1 MTETFSISIHEW
13 LGSSAGDPAERV
25 THAELGIDVGA
36 NCVTLVEDLESRT
49 VRSTIR
55 VSAEP
60 MAKWL
65 VANWWRLR
73 WEPEPV
79 LATENLDWSMAHSVA
94 AIGGGYV
101 WPDLVFTGSD
111 GARISVVCK
120 RQMYSSVDS
129 IVPVRFLNSFV
140 STVPATDFE
149 SSVRTFVETVLARL
163 SSMDI
168 KKSDLQE
175 LWHDLTKELVSP
187 KLASYRRLEAYLG
200 LDPDTNDSLI
210 SSLLKW
216 SKQLGQPAIE
226 EIAAASK
233 STEIEGIL
241 SQAREVAQRIK
252 TFAELPGVAD
262 LSPLMES
269 FNRNPGAAP
278 WQQGQS
284 LAYVLRRNWELGFSP
299 IADGVLA
306 ERLSLPIEKLK
317 ETKPEA
323 PFSFGYRGAGEGKL
337 GFAVNRVHD
346 HGRRFD
352 IARLLGDYL
361 SRDFH
366 DRMIP
371 VTNTMT
377 SRQRFQRAFAAEFLC
392 PSEMIQ
398 ERYPDGI
405 EQRSIG
411 KVVDEISDEY
421 NVSERVVL
429 HHMENRQL
437 LSQGLIDS
445 PLLLA

>member
-1 MTETFSISIHEW
+1 MSEIFSISEW

-25 THAELGIDVGA
+25 THAELGINIGD

-60 MAKWL
+60 IAKWL

-79 LATENLDWSMAHSVA
+79 SATENLDWSMAHSVP
-94 AIGGGYV
+94 AIGGGYA

-111 GARISVVCK
+111 GARISVDCK
-120 RQMYSSVDS
+120 RQIYGSTDS
-129 IVPVRFLNSFV
+129 IVPVRYLNSFA
-140 STVPATDFE
+140 STVSAIDFE
-149 SSVRTFVETVLARL
+149 GSVKAFVETVLARL
-163 SSMDI
+163 SSMDV
-168 KKSDLQE
+168 KKSELQE
-175 LWHDLTKELVSP
+175 LWRDLTKERGSP

-210 SSLLKW
+210 SSLLRW
-216 SKQLGQPAIE
+216 SRQLGQPAIE

-241 SQAREVAQRIK
+241 SQARQVAQKIK
-252 TFAELPGVAD
+252 TFAEVPRVDD
-262 LSPLMES
+262 LSPLMGS
-269 FNRNPGAAP
+269 FDHTPETAP

-284 LAYVLRRNWELGFSP
+284 LAYALRKKWKLESSP

-306 ERLSLPIEKLK
+306 QCLSLPIAKLK

-323 PFSFGYRGAGEGKL
+323 PFSFGYRGVGEGKL
-337 GFAVNRVHD
+337 GFAVNSVHD

-352 IARLLGDYL
+352 IARLIGDYL
-361 SRDFH
+361 SADFN
-366 DRMIP
+366 DRMMP

-377 SRQRFQRAFAAEFLC
+377 SRQKFQRAFAAEFLC
-392 PSEMIQ
+392 PSGMIQ

-411 KVVDEISDEY
+411 QVVDEISREY

-437 LSQGLIDS
+437 LSRGLIDS